1 MARKSDSIIYD
12 SSASDIPL
20 YPCWSTEFTVETSL
34 SKDGKILFRKG
45 VDYVICGMSNG
56 VWVSGIRKKWWL
68 IKIKHDED
76 VNAFFVKESDI
87 QKLYDKNLLN

>member
-20 YPCWSTEFTVETSL
+20 YP
-34 SKDGKILFRKG
+34 
-45 VDYVICGMSNG
+45 CGMSNG

-76 VNAFFVKESDI
+76 VNAFFVKESDL